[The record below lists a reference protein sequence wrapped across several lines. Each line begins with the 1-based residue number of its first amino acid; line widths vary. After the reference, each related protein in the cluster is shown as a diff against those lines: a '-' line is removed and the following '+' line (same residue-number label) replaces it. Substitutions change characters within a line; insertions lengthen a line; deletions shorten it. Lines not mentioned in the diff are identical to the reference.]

1 MLETG
6 GDAVAA
12 QPAAGD
18 VGVIGLGTMGGQ
30 IARHLLEAGYRVVGT
45 DIRPDRA
52 AALAARGGSCAGS
65 AAEVAARADTVITS
79 LPSVQAF
86 EDVISEAAGAAPP
99 RLTVIEASTLPLAVK
114 ERGRELLAGRGA
126 VLLDCPISGTGA
138 QMRTKDVVVYAS
150 GDAAALERVGPVLA
164 AFSRQWLDMGAF
176 GNGTKLKLV
185 ANLLVAIH
193 NVAAAEALLVA
204 GRAGLEPRA
213 ALAALT
219 AGAGTSRML
228 EVRGPLMLDG
238 GYGEATMQVQTF
250 AKDLDIIAGFARD
263 LCCPTPLFGT
273 AAQVHLAALAQG
285 HAADDTASVFAV
297 LHRLA
302 SGDGDGDGGDGDGG
316 AGDGGAGDGGAGD
329 GGAGDGGDGDGGA
342 AAAAAGQQAAGGGQ
356 RPGAA

>member
-1 MLETG
+1 M
-6 GDAVAA
+6 AA
-12 QPAAGD
+12 QPAAAD

-30 IARHLLEAGYRVVGT
+30 IARHLLDAGYRVVGT
-45 DIRPDRA
+45 DVRPDRA
-52 AALAARGGSCAGS
+52 AALAALGGASTAS

-86 EDVISEAAGAAPP
+86 EDVIGGAAEAARPQ
-99 RLTVIEASTLPLAVK
+99 LTVIEASTLPLAVK
-114 ERGRELLAGRGA
+114 ERGRGLLAGRGA
-126 VLLDCPISGTGA
+126 ALLDCPISGTGA
-138 QMRTKDVVVYAS
+138 QLRTKDIVVYAS
-150 GDAAALERVGPVLA
+150 GDAAALARVGPVLA
-164 AFSRQWLDMGAF
+164 AFSRDWLDMGAF

-238 GYGEATMQVQTF
+238 SYAEATMQVQTF

-263 LCCPTPLFGT
+263 LACPTPLFGT

-297 LHRLA
+297 LQRLA
-302 SGDGDGDGGDGDGG
+302 
-316 AGDGGAGDGGAGD
+316 
-329 GGAGDGGDGDGGA
+329 GA
-342 AAAAAGQQAAGGGQ
+342 AAATPSVAGAGQ
-356 RPGAA
+356 RPGGGDRAPGAAANRT